1 MPIEIRHS
9 SSFKRDF
16 KKAKRQRKDVSKLNA
31 ALALL
36 ADGKPLPDLNRDH
49 PLGGDLIGYREC
61 HLEPDWLLVYRVTA
75 DCVKL
80 ARLGSHSEL
89 FD

>member
-1 MPIEIRHS
+1 MPREIIYS
-9 SSFKRDF
+9 AAFKRDF
-16 KKAKRQRKDVSKLNA
+16 KKAKRQRKDISKLNTV
-31 ALALL
+31 LALL
-36 ADGKPLPDLNRDH
+36 SDGKPLPERNRDH

-89 FD
+89 LD